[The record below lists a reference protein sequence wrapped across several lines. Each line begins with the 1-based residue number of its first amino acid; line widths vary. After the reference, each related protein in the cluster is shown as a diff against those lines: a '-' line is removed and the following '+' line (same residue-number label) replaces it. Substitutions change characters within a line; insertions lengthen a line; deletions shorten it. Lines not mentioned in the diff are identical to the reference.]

1 MIILDNV
8 TKRFGKKRILESF
21 SLTVQK
27 GESVAVMGPSG
38 SGKTTLLRIIAGLEK
53 CDKGTVK
60 APSCAVVFQDP
71 TLLDWLTALENVS
84 LVTDN
89 SEQNAKRLLSSL
101 GFTEDDMNK
110 KPPELSGGMKQRVSI
125 ARALNFSAE
134 CYLFDEAFKG
144 LDDELKI
151 SVIQTVKQELTDKTA
166 VFVTHSLD
174 EAEKLGTRVI
184 TVQKNV
190 DI

>member
-8 TKRFGKKRILESF
+8 TKKFGKKRILNSF

-38 SGKTTLLRIIAGLEK
+38 SGKTTLLRIMAGLER
-53 CDKGTVK
+53 CDKGSVQ
-60 APSCAVVFQDP
+60 APVCAVVFQDP

-89 SEQNAKRLLSSL
+89 SEENAKRLLGKL

-125 ARALNFSAE
+125 ARALNFSAD

-144 LDDELKI
+144 LDDELRF
-151 SVIQTVKQELTDKTA
+151 SVISTVKEEIKGKTA

-174 EAEKLGTRVI
+174 EANKLGTRII
-184 TVQKNV
+184 TV
-190 DI
+190 